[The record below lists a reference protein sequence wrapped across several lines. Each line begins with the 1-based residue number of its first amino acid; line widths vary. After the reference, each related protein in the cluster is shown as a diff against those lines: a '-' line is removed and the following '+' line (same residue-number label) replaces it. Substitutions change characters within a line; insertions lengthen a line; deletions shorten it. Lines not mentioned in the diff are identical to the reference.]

1 MEGDETSMY
10 GTVMRAK
17 ATPGNRQTVVAM
29 MGEGVDTDG
38 FHATHVLL
46 PDGDD
51 RTVVAAIQF
60 QDPTTYSANSHDP
73 ATPGGVVQ
81 AVPGPP
87 RRRPRV
93 DRWRVDLL
101 RRWPS
106 GHQLNPGGRGW
117 HFACARNRS
126 LSFTSR

>member
-29 MGEGVDTDG
+29 MGEGVDTNG

-73 ATPGGVVQ
+73 ATEEWYKRFRALLEDDPEWTDGEWTSFVAG
-81 AVPGPP
+81 
-87 RRRPRV
+87 PRV
-93 DRWRVDLL
+93 
-101 RRWPS
+101 
-106 GHQLNPGGRGW
+106 
-117 HFACARNRS
+117 
-126 LSFTSR
+126 TS